1 MRFIMNLNKYIL
13 LRGKMNQ
20 ENKNLP
26 EFFGC
31 LYFIWGLFIL
41 FQQTVNYKF
50 VGENTIIEIINIIS
64 MIALII
70 YELLILEKANFK
82 VNIISLCYIVLF
94 LAMGA
99 LASYHQYG
107 LTFFVAF
114 LFIIVSGN
122 VELNEILKSFLCFS
136 GCILIMTVVLNKF
149 NVIPNFYMF
158 GDSRI
163 RSSLGFGYYTFA
175 AQIAFYFTNVYL
187 VYRDKDITYSEIFL
201 LIILNTY
208 IFYCTNTRSPYL
220 LVSIFLIYCLLKK
233 IFHFSGLVFTVI
245 GKYIISFIF
254 PLSFFLIYWMTFRT
268 PATIFTKLDKALSG
282 RLNLN
287 VAAFQNWGIHFLGQK
302 VKFTTVSAFGNR
314 VVNYNYIDS
323 SYFQNL
329 IVNGWAFTAIIIIG
343 FMFLC
348 IRTVKEKK
356 DILAVAL
363 MIVAIHAM
371 FDPQLIWPW
380 FSPFSLFIGKLFPL
394 KKLD

>member
-1 MRFIMNLNKYIL
+1 
-13 LRGKMNQ
+13 
-20 ENKNLP
+20 
-26 EFFGC
+26 
-31 LYFIWGLFIL
+31 
-41 FQQTVNYKF
+41 
-50 VGENTIIEIINIIS
+50 
-64 MIALII
+64 
-70 YELLILEKANFK
+70 
-82 VNIISLCYIVLF
+82 
-94 LAMGA
+94 
-99 LASYHQYG
+99 
-107 LTFFVAF
+107 
-114 LFIIVSGN
+114 
-122 VELNEILKSFLCFS
+122 
-136 GCILIMTVVLNKF
+136 
-149 NVIPNFYMF
+149 
-158 GDSRI
+158 
-163 RSSLGFGYYTFA
+163 
-175 AQIAFYFTNVYL
+175 
-187 VYRDKDITYSEIFL
+187 
-201 LIILNTY
+201 
-208 IFYCTNTRSPYL
+208 
-220 LVSIFLIYCLLKK
+220 
-233 IFHFSGLVFTVI
+233 
-245 GKYIISFIF
+245 
-254 PLSFFLIYWMTFRT
+254 RT

-314 VVNYNYIDS
+314 AVNYNYIDS